1 MGERVLVTGGA
12 GFIGSNVADA
22 LLARGDRVRIL
33 DNFATGRRENVAQ
46 FLDEVDLK
54 PGGFELVEGDL
65 RDFHTVARAVRG
77 CDAIAHIGALPSV
90 PRSVEEPLTTNNVN
104 ITGTLNVLEAA
115 RDFGVRRI
123 VLASS
128 SSVYG
133 ANKELPKREDMAPRP
148 LSPYAISKLTCER
161 YFQVYHELYGM
172 ETVVLRYFNVFGV
185 RQDPNS
191 TYAAVIPKFIRA
203 MRAGKRPTIFGDGE
217 QSRDFTYVSN
227 VVDANLLALGAPPG
241 SAGEVFNTACGES
254 FTLNELVAT
263 LNRVLGTDL
272 APVYDGSRLGDVK
285 HSQADISKARSILG
299 YEPHVSFE
307 DGLKKTVEALP

>member
-1 MGERVLVTGGA
+1 MAERVLVTGGA

-22 LLARGDRVRIL
+22 LLARGDRVRLL
-33 DNFATGRRENVAQ
+33 DNFSTGRRENVAE
-46 FLDEVDLK
+46 FLDEV
-54 PGGFELVEGDL
+54 ELVEGDL

-77 CDAIAHIGALPSV
+77 CDAIVHLGALPSV
-90 PRSVEEPLTTNNVN
+90 PRSIEEPLTTNNVN
-104 ITGTLNVLEAA
+104 ITGTVNVLEAA

-191 TYAAVIPKFIRA
+191 AYAAVIPKFIRA
-203 MRAGKRPTIFGDGE
+203 MRAGKRPTIFGDG
-217 QSRDFTYVSN
+217 
-227 VVDANLLALGAPPG
+227 
-241 SAGEVFNTACGES
+241 
-254 FTLNELVAT
+254 
-263 LNRVLGTDL
+263 
-272 APVYDGSRLGDVK
+272 
-285 HSQADISKARSILG
+285 
-299 YEPHVSFE
+299 
-307 DGLKKTVEALP
+307 